1 MQYRADES
9 GSGNLIYLD
18 HNATTPI
25 APEVAEAMWPYVA
38 THFGNP
44 SSDHPFGRAAR
55 AAVDTAREQVAA
67 LIGANPDEIVFT
79 SGGTES
85 NNLAIR
91 GTAATMESAGRHVVT
106 SAVEH
111 PATVQPVRQLAEAGW
126 DVTTLGVDGGGRIDP
141 GAGAGDTP
149 VGLATFILAQNE
161 VGTIQP
167 IAELAEA
174 LHARGALVHADA
186 AQAVGKVRV
195 AVDDLG
201 VDLLSIA
208 GHKCYAPKG
217 VGALYIR
224 RGTSLSP
231 VLVGAGQERGIRPG
245 TENVA
250 SIVALG
256 AACALA
262 AASLPTEPER
272 IRGLRDDLWEELRS
286 RIPHVIRLGDP
297 DHSLPNTLSIAIPG
311 WRGLDVL
318 AACPDLAASTG
329 SACHTGEITPSA
341 VLVAMGVPDDVA
353 AGAIRL
359 SLGRLTTAE
368 EIHAAAIALSVAV
381 TAPSSQPASR

>member
-1 MQYRADES
+1 MALR
-9 GSGNLIYLD
+9 G
-18 HNATTPI
+18 
-25 APEVAEAMWPYVA
+25 
-38 THFGNP
+38 
-44 SSDHPFGRAAR
+44 HPLREPVQRPPVRPAAR

-217 VGALYIR
+217 VAR
-224 RGTSLSP
+224 STS
-231 VLVGAGQERGIRPG
+231 
-245 TENVA
+245 
-250 SIVALG
+250 G
-256 AACALA
+256 AARHSPRSSSVPVRSAGSDRGRRTWP
-262 AASLPTEPER
+262 ASLRWVPPAR
-272 IRGLRDDLWEELRS
+272 
-286 RIPHVIRLGDP
+286 
-297 DHSLPNTLSIAIPG
+297 
-311 WRGLDVL
+311 WRRR
-318 AACPDLAASTG
+318 ACPRNRSG
-329 SACHTGEITPSA
+329 
-341 VLVAMGVPDDVA
+341 
-353 AGAIRL
+353 
-359 SLGRLTTAE
+359 
-368 EIHAAAIALSVAV
+368 SVACV
-381 TAPSSQPASR
+381 TISGRS